1 MNQIMYK
8 LDGFDDEWLPVGE
21 SPVVS
26 YSNLWYGNYTFRVKA
41 SNSDGVW
48 NENEVSLIVRIL
60 PPFYLTIW
68 AYCVYVLLIIGCSLY
83 AVWYFKQ
90 RSNYKHRRQME
101 KFEQEKER
109 EIYHAKIDF
118 FTNVAH
124 EIRTPLTL
132 ITGWYGMNFINM
144 PELHWKYGYVGMI
157 LLSIAIVAVEIWF
170 FKKKKIL

>member
-1 MNQIMYK
+1 MCIR
-8 LDGFDDEWLPVGE
+8 D
-21 SPVVS
+21 S
-26 YSNLWYGNYTFRVKA
+26 

-132 ITGWYGMNFINM
+132 IKGPLENI
-144 PELHWKYGYVGMI
+144 I
-157 LLSIAIVAVEIWF
+157 L
-170 FKKKKIL
+170 KKKVDAETREDLNIMKQNTERLLNLTNQLLDFRKTESQGFRLNFAK